1 MKSSE
6 EEKDSAAAGART
18 RRSPVPW
25 PRAHPQ
31 YEEATE
37 FDLEDSDG
45 DDDQTH
51 KSDPRENYEDDEL
64 AEEFKKYAKGRG
76 IINSETSS
84 NSSPSG
90 RR

>member
-1 MKSSE
+1 MLKSPE

-31 YEEATE
+31 YEEAK
-37 FDLEDSDG
+37 DSDG

-51 KSDPRENYEDDEL
+51 KSYPRENYEDDEL